1 MEFDVPPQPLAQ
13 RGWRRAV
20 VVVAGSIAM
29 VAFALVIADAPATPP
44 DGSPTAPAIGTT
56 IPRSTADHAM
66 AEGEAATPMIPPS
79 LPAADAIRCSGLDL
93 VTCSQV
99 ARASIATL
107 TMADGPVTQV
117 SVSGSLLCDD
127 AVACPASKLAAS
139 RRLGSAVVK
148 LGSGAQAWVNVV
160 GPAPTAGRVWEPAR
174 TTAWIVRWLP

>member
-1 MEFDVPPQPLAQ
+1 
-13 RGWRRAV
+13 
-20 VVVAGSIAM
+20 
-29 VAFALVIADAPATPP
+29 
-44 DGSPTAPAIGTT
+44 
-56 IPRSTADHAM
+56 
-66 AEGEAATPMIPPS
+66 MIPPS

-174 TTAWIVRWLP
+174 TTAWIVRWVP